1 MPTSKK
7 PRKKGKRS
15 RVFDIVRRFKKNNYE
30 SVEQFRRDRK
40 YLQELERD
48 TIVARDQ
55 LDWMIALTDFENVRK
70 GFLRSLSAL
79 DRWSITEDADDF
91 NVVTSSLMLGI
102 LIWHKAKIAEVD
114 VLRDM
119 QHAAFMCVVCARL
132 RSKGHEIP
140 AANIES
146 VRDGLTV
153 AQLVMEAAYKED
165 RQSFINALKE
175 NAPEFLRK
183 HPELVDVHYKMAL
196 GRNYDTVQEWD
207 RKDPLLQVVPTA

>member
-102 LIWHKAKIAEVD
+102 LIWHKARIAEVD

-165 RQSFINALKE
+165 RQSFIDALKE

-183 HPELVDVHYKMAL
+183 HPELVDVHYRMAL

-207 RKDPLLQVVPTA
+207 RKDPLLQVVPAA

>member
-1 MPTSKK
+1 MPISKK

-79 DRWSITEDADDF
+79 DRWSITEDVDDF
-91 NVVTSSLMLGI
+91 NLVTSSLMLGI
-102 LIWHKAKIAEVD
+102 LIWHKAGIAEVD

-146 VRDGLTV
+146 VRHGLTV

-165 RQSFINALKE
+165 RQSFIDALKE

-207 RKDPLLQVVPTA
+207 RKDPLLQIVPTA

>member
-1 MPTSKK
+1 MPISKK

-102 LIWHKAKIAEVD
+102 LIWHKARIAEVD

-165 RQSFINALKE
+165 RQSFIDALKE

>member
-91 NVVTSSLMLGI
+91 NLVTSSLMLGI
-102 LIWHKAKIAEVD
+102 LIWHKARIAEVD

-132 RSKGHEIP
+132 RSKDHEIP

-165 RQSFINALKE
+165 RQSFIDALKE

>member
-1 MPTSKK
+1 MPVSKK

-55 LDWMIALTDFENVRK
+55 LDWMIALTDFENVRTS
-70 GFLRSLSAL
+70 FLRSLTAL
-79 DRWSITEDADDF
+79 NRWSTTDDADDF
-91 NVVTSSLMLGI
+91 NLVTSSLMLGI
-102 LIWHKAKIAEVD
+102 LIWHKAKIAEEE
-114 VLRDM
+114 VLLDM

-132 RSKGHEIP
+132 RSKNHEIS

-146 VRDGLTV
+146 VRYGLTV
-153 AQLVMEAAYKED
+153 AQLVMEAAYNED
-165 RQSFINALKE
+165 RQSFIDALKE

-183 HPELVDVHYKMAL
+183 HPELVDVHYRMAL

-207 RKDPLLQVVPTA
+207 RKDPLLQVVPAA

>member
-1 MPTSKK
+1 MPVSKK

-55 LDWMIALTDFENVRK
+55 LDWMIALTDFENVRTS
-70 GFLRSLSAL
+70 FLRSLTAL
-79 DRWSITEDADDF
+79 NRWNTTEDADDF
-91 NVVTSSLMLGI
+91 NLVTSSLMLGI
-102 LIWHKAKIAEVD
+102 LIWHKAKIAEEE

-132 RSKGHEIP
+132 RSKNHEIP

-146 VRDGLTV
+146 VRYGLTV
-153 AQLVMEAAYKED
+153 AQLVMEAAYNED
-165 RQSFINALKE
+165 RQSFIDALKE

-183 HPELVDVHYKMAL
+183 HPELVDVHYRMAL

-207 RKDPLLQVVPTA
+207 RKDPLLQVVPAA

>member
-102 LIWHKAKIAEVD
+102 LIWHKARIAEVD

-132 RSKGHEIP
+132 RSKSYEIP

-146 VRDGLTV
+146 VRYGLTV

-165 RQSFINALKE
+165 RQSFIDALKE

>member
-102 LIWHKAKIAEVD
+102 LIWHKARIAEVD

-165 RQSFINALKE
+165 RQSFIDALKE